1 MKDVKIVLTPQGY
14 LDLETELNELKNVV
28 RPRVIKDLKEARAQ
42 GDLIDNQETE
52 KISFRIGNINTNAI
66 EGILDKETSAKQK
79 FLSEIESLKADNADL
94 KERYKNRFLTADE
107 KPERPPVIEEPEER
121 KVIDIKEI

>member
-1 MKDVKIVLTPQGY
+1 MTKLSSKEFIKKYTAGDKKITENE
-14 LDLETELNELKNVV
+14 DLLLEMMEDADDS
-28 RPRVIKDLKEARAQ
+28 IKA
-42 GDLIDNQETE
+42 DNQAEIDTL
-52 KISFRIGNINTNAI
+52 K
-66 EGILDKETSAKQK
+66 
-79 FLSEIESLKADNADL
+79 SEIESLKADNADL